1 MKKGRES
8 FVIKSFMSVI
18 LLVALIL
25 TLAMPPVQAATRKRA
40 EVLSVTIMKPSTST
54 LVLKK
59 GKTYNL
65 KTSVKVSGKI
75 TKSVVYGSSNRNV
88 VGVTSSGKIIA
99 RRNGTA
105 KVTVWSAGNWKKKAV
120 ITVKVGTPVTS
131 VVFDKTKY
139 TGYVGKTL
147 QLKTSVSPKSST
159 IKSVSYTS
167 SNPSVAK
174 VDSKGKVTF
183 LKNGTATITAKA
195 KDGSDKKATCSIT
208 VKTLATKV
216 SLNKTSYT
224 GYVGKTL
231 QLTATVS
238 PKTVSTKTVSYTSSN
253 SSVAKVDSKG
263 KVTFLKNGTAT
274 ITAKTTDGSKK
285 TATCKITVKTLVTKI
300 ILDKSSLTG
309 KVGDTVELKV
319 TVLPNTASTKS
330 VSYTS
335 SDETIAK
342 VDSEGKVILLKEGV
356 VTIIVKAK
364 DASNKMETCE
374 ITVQKASDTDD
385 VIREYEGYT
394 LKWNEEFQG
403 TALNRDDW
411 NVELHEP
418 GWVNA
423 ELQEYVD
430 SEENIVVEDGVLKI
444 KPVKK
449 TDSEGNAYYT
459 SGRINTQNKHDFKY
473 GRFEVRAKVPT
484 GKGYLPAFWMMPTN
498 ENLYGQW
505 PRCGEI
511 DIMEVM
517 GQDVTKAYGTI
528 HFGNPHSESQGTNIL
543 TEGNY
548 ADEWHVFS
556 CEWEPGSIKWYI
568 DDKLF
573 HEEND
578 WYSTTV
584 GQGTVS
590 YPAPF
595 DQPFYMILNLAVGG
609 SWVGYPDE
617 TTDFENQAFVVDWVR
632 AYQKD
637 SYDEN
642 VTKPEKEVNFR
653 EPDANGNYVYNGDF
667 AVAEDL
673 TDDKDWAFLTAAGG
687 EAEAI
692 IENSE
697 LSITTINAGTQNHS
711 VQLVQPQI
719 PVQRGNIYEL
729 SFDAYA
735 QSDRT
740 MIVDVSAPD
749 RSWSRYLADTTV
761 DLTTEKKTY
770 TYTYQMA
777 DSDKDDANGRIEFNL
792 GNTDNTSKV
801 YISNVSIKV
810 KDQFTPDDS
819 KKPLTDGNYIYN
831 GSFQEGAG
839 RMENWMIQDTDNHA
853 QCSVTDLNDGRRFM
867 VTTTDCASTADVT
880 LKQIAIPLATNGK
893 YVLSFEAQAD
903 KTGIITA
910 HIAGNEQSFELSTE
924 KKTYTFNFET
934 GDIINEAD
942 FIMDLGINGTVY
954 LDNIRIDEDSLI
966 KNGSFNAGL
975 SGYEVYAYNTS
986 DVNYV
991 VDSLNEDNAFDITI
1005 QNSNDA
1011 DWKIQLKQN
1020 NVNLIKDEWYTLKI
1034 DAKSS
1039 IERKLMYAIQRDG
1052 STHKDAAGNEDWTPY
1067 VQEKASLTGDY
1078 QTLTKTFQMKYD
1090 TDEQSILSIS
1100 MGAID
1105 GVQISDLHRICI
1117 DNISLSLATPEEIEA
1132 ATPTIPS
1139 IDANTE
1145 MIKNGNFAEGEANW
1159 IPAIT
1164 FPGEATATFEDGKA
1178 EYDITNVGTADWN
1191 VQLKQEGITLEN
1203 GCTYK
1208 VKFTASSTEDRII
1221 KWAFLNPTYA
1231 WYGGED
1237 VSLQAGIERECEAF
1251 VTISNETTDQIT
1263 LVFSMGI
1270 IDGVDTLPS
1279 TVSISNVSLMKV
1291 E

>member
-1 MKKGRES
+1 MYPKQRNIKKERRVSMKKGRES

-25 TLAMPPVQAATRKRA
+25 TLAMPPVQAATKKRA

-195 KDGSDKKATCSIT
+195 KDGS
-208 VKTLATKV
+208 
-216 SLNKTSYT
+216 
-224 GYVGKTL
+224 
-231 QLTATVS
+231 
-238 PKTVSTKTVSYTSSN
+238 
-253 SSVAKVDSKG
+253 
-263 KVTFLKNGTAT
+263 
-274 ITAKTTDGSKK
+274 KK

-374 ITVQKASDTDD
+374 ITVQKVSDTDD

-697 LSITTINAGTQNHS
+697 LSITTINSGTQNHS

-954 LDNIRIDEDSLI
+954 LDNLRIDEDSLI

-1020 NVNLIKDEWYTLKI
+1020 NVNLTKDEWYTLKI

-1039 IERKLMYAIQRDG
+1039 IERKLMYAIQRNG

-1221 KWAFLNPTYA
+1221 KWAFLNPTYT

-1237 VSLQAGIERECEAF
+1237 ISLEAGVEKECEAF
-1251 VTISNETTDQIT
+1251 VTISNESTDQIT

-1270 IDGVDTLPS
+1270 IDGIDTLPS
-1279 TVSISNVSLMKV
+1279 TIAISNVSLMKV

>member
-25 TLAMPPVQAATRKRA
+25 TLAMPPVQAATKKRA

-195 KDGSDKKATCSIT
+195 KDGS
-208 VKTLATKV
+208 
-216 SLNKTSYT
+216 
-224 GYVGKTL
+224 
-231 QLTATVS
+231 
-238 PKTVSTKTVSYTSSN
+238 
-253 SSVAKVDSKG
+253 
-263 KVTFLKNGTAT
+263 
-274 ITAKTTDGSKK
+274 KK

-374 ITVQKASDTDD
+374 ITVQKVSDTDD

-697 LSITTINAGTQNHS
+697 LSITTINSGTQNHS

-954 LDNIRIDEDSLI
+954 LDNLRIDEDSLI

-1020 NVNLIKDEWYTLKI
+1020 NVNLTKDEWYTLKI

-1039 IERKLMYAIQRDG
+1039 IERKLMYAIQRNG

-1221 KWAFLNPTYA
+1221 KWAFLNPTYT

-1237 VSLQAGIERECEAF
+1237 ISLEAGVEKECEAF
-1251 VTISNETTDQIT
+1251 VTISNESTDQIT

-1270 IDGVDTLPS
+1270 IDGIDTLPS
-1279 TVSISNVSLMKV
+1279 TIAISNVSLMKV